1 MSMGY
6 AGFFISGGGGGAITT
21 YGKMRGGGRCM
32 VVHCCFYQHLGV
44 LGVHSHDPLGSK
56 DGIWGDDH

>member
-6 AGFFISGGGGGAITT
+6 AGFHLVLHFGGGGGGGATTT
-21 YGKMRGGGRCM
+21 YGEIRSGGRCM
-32 VVHCCFYQHLGV
+32 VVHWCFYQHLGV

-56 DGIWGDDH
+56 DGI